1 MDQAAADAGLRSTV
15 VPTPRVSVVVSTF
28 NRPERLALLLSA
40 LRRQTIPTNTFEV
53 VLVDNGSDPP
63 TGEMIRSELAHG
75 RLTLEAIRHEQT
87 LGPAGGRNSGWRAA
101 RAPLVAFTDDDCV
114 PASWWLEQLLDAAA
128 ANPGAIVQ
136 GRVLPE
142 EHLTERMLLAR
153 TVEVS
158 RAGPQY
164 ETCNILYPRALLE
177 ELDGFDEGFG
187 MRPAGEDT
195 DLAWRAIGAGA
206 VASFAPDAVVYHAV
220 HRLTVRQALV
230 DATRWGACAELFARH
245 PQTRTML
252 HMRLFWNVWHYLL
265 IRSLLALA
273 LPAPIRGVL
282 LRSHLRALRRRAAE
296 LGAGAWAVPY
306 LLMYDVVETVSM
318 VRGGIQHRTPLL

>member
-1 MDQAAADAGLRSTV
+1 VST
-15 VPTPRVSVVVSTF
+15 PSVSVVVSTF
-28 NRPERLALLLSA
+28 NRPDRLALLLAA
-40 LRRQTIPTNTFEV
+40 LRRQTLPANAFEV
-53 VLVDNGSDPP
+53 VVVDNGSTAP
-63 TGEMIRSELAHG
+63 TADVIRAELAQG
-75 RLTLEAIRHEQT
+75 ELVLEAIRHELT

-101 RAPLVAFTDDDCV
+101 RAPLIAFTDDDCV
-114 PASWWLEQLLDAAA
+114 PASWWLEKLLDAAA
-128 ANPGAIVQ
+128 ANPESIVQ

-158 RAGPQY
+158 QAGPQY

-177 ELDGFDEGFG
+177 QLNGFDESFG

-195 DLAWRAIGAGA
+195 DLAWRAIGVGA

-220 HRLTVRQALV
+220 HRLTPRQALI

-265 IRSLLALA
+265 IRSLIALA
-273 LPAPIRGVL
+273 LPASIRGML
-282 LRSHLRALRRRAAE
+282 LRGHLRALRRRAAQ
-296 LGAGAWAVPY
+296 LGAGSWAIPY
-306 LLMYDVVETVSM
+306 LLVYDIVETVSM
-318 VRGGIQHRTPLL
+318 VRGGLQHRTPLL